1 MNNNTIS
8 GFHILGT
15 ENGNLKLNTNKMYH
29 WHIQKKLRNT
39 MIAQDDIVLVQTKR
53 GNRPI
58 LVMKIVR
65 EESKEQTRRNK
76 SISNLLDKAHE
87 KGHDVNSYKTIKN
100 FIHLSQMN

>member
-39 MIAQDDIVLVQTKR
+39 LIAQGDIVLVQTKR

-58 LVMKIVR
+58 LVMNVFR
-65 EESKEQTRRNK
+65 EEDKEKKRKYKRVIKLLEKAPEK
-76 SISNLLDKAHE
+76 SHAVKS
-87 KGHDVNSYKTIKN
+87 
-100 FIHLSQMN
+100 